1 MGVWILC
8 VVLSLVVMILIIK
21 LRLMKKSMTEIHTQ
35 IDTCLSEDT
44 NALITVTSN
53 DKDIKY
59 LAMKLNEEL
68 RMLRSQSL
76 KYKNGDN
83 ELKEAVTNIAHD
95 LRTPLTA
102 LCGYLELL
110 EEKEKTEDVARYI
123 ELIRNRADNLK
134 GLTEEL
140 FRYSVIISTLDDI
153 NLEPLSVNR
162 VLEECIAKSYDS
174 LTERGIT
181 PRIDITTNK
190 IIRTLD
196 KAALIR
202 VIENIISNA
211 IKYSDGD
218 LDIELTDSG
227 EMIFTNTA
235 RRLDDIQVGKLFN
248 RFFTVETAGK
258 GTGLGLSV
266 AKTLVEQMNGKI
278 AAEYVEG
285 RLSICIS
292 YH

>member
-21 LRLMKKSMTEIHTQ
+21 LCLMKKSMTEIYTQ

-68 RMLRSQSL
+68 RMLRAQSL

-110 EEKEKTEDVARYI
+110 EEKDKTEDVTRYI
-123 ELIRNRADNLK
+123 TLIRNRAENLK
-134 GLTEEL
+134 GMTEEL
-140 FRYSVIISTLDDI
+140 FRYSVIMSTLDHI
-153 NLEPLSVNR
+153 NLEPLSVNS
-162 VLEECIAKSYDS
+162 VLEESIAKFYDS

-196 KAALIR
+196 KAALTR

-266 AKTLVEQMNGKI
+266 AKTLVEQMNGRI
-278 AAEYVEG
+278 SAEYVDG